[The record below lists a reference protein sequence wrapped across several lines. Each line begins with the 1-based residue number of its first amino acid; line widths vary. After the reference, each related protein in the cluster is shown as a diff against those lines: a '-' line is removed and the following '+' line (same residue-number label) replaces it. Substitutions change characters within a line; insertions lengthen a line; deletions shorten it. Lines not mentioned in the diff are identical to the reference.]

1 MIVIPAIDIL
11 QNKIVRLRKGDFNQI
26 EFYPN
31 SPLEQAK
38 LYETAGFE
46 WLHLV
51 DLNGSKTGI
60 ISVSE
65 IILEIK
71 SKTKIKIEF
80 GGGIRSYDNAAT
92 LLTLGVDKIIV
103 GSLSIQNKNEFEK
116 IIDNIGAGKIIVAAD
131 VKNEMIAV
139 KGWTENTVVSIYE
152 HIEYCKKLGINTFL
166 CTDIST
172 DGMLTG
178 TNLDLYEKL
187 LKSFLGINL
196 IASGGVKDINDVKA
210 LNDLDVYGVVIGKA
224 IYENKIE
231 IKELV
236 KIGK

>member
-1 MIVIPAIDIL
+1 MIIIPAIDIL
-11 QNKIVRLRKGDFNQI
+11 ENKIVRLRKGDFNQV

-38 LYETAGFE
+38 FYESVGFE
-46 WLHLV
+46 WLHIV

-71 SKTKIKIEF
+71 SGTKLKIEF
-80 GGGIRSYDNAAT
+80 GGGIRSYDNVAT
-92 LLTLGVDKIIV
+92 LLALGIDRVII
-103 GSLSIQNKNEFEK
+103 GSLSIQDKNEFDK
-116 IIDNIGAGKIIVAAD
+116 IIANAGADKIIVAAD
-131 VKNEMIAV
+131 VKNEMIAI
-139 KGWTENTVVSIYE
+139 KGWTENTSVSIYE
-152 HIEYCKKLGINTFL
+152 HIDYCKNKSINTFL

-178 TNLDLYEKL
+178 TNLILYNKL
-187 LKSFLGINL
+187 LKSYPDINL

-210 LNDLDVYGVVIGKA
+210 LNDLNVFGVVIGKA
-224 IYENKIE
+224 IYENKIDL
-231 IKELV
+231 KELV

>member
-11 QNKIVRLRKGDFNQI
+11 DNKIVRLSKGDFNRV

-31 SPLEQAK
+31 TPLEQAK
-38 LYETAGFE
+38 LYESFGFD

-71 SKTKIKIEF
+71 AKSNVKIEF
-80 GGGIRSYDNAAT
+80 GGGIRSYDNVAT
-92 LLTLGVDKIIV
+92 LLALGVDKVII
-103 GSLSIQNKNEFEK
+103 GSLSIKDKNEFEK
-116 IIDNIGAGKIIVAAD
+116 VISNAGASKIIVAAD
-131 VKNEMIAV
+131 VKDEMIVV
-139 KGWTENTVVSIYE
+139 KGWTENTSISIYE
-152 HIEYCKKLGINTFL
+152 HIEFCMSKGLDTFL

-172 DGMLTG
+172 DGMLKG
-178 TNLDLYEKL
+178 TNLKLYGKLMEKYPDM
-187 LKSFLGINL
+187 NL

-210 LNDLDVYGVVIGKA
+210 LAGLNVFGVVIGKA
-224 IYENKIE
+224 IYENKI
-231 IKELV
+231 KLQEL
-236 KIGK
+236 KKFGK

>member
-11 QNKIVRLRKGDFNQI
+11 DNKIVRLSKGDFNKV

-38 LYETAGFE
+38 LYESNGFE

-51 DLNGSKTGI
+51 DLNGSRTGT

-71 SKTKIKIEF
+71 SESNLKIEF
-80 GGGIRSYDNAAT
+80 GGGIRSYDNVAT
-92 LLTLGVDKIIV
+92 LLALGIDKVII

-116 IIDNIGAGKIIVAAD
+116 IISDFGADKIIVAAD
-131 VKNEMIAV
+131 VKDEMIAV
-139 KGWTENTVVSIYE
+139 KGWTENTSVSIYE
-152 HIEYCKKLGINTFL
+152 HIEYCKSKGLDTFL

-172 DGMLTG
+172 DGMLKG
-178 TNLDLYEKL
+178 TNLKLYGKLMEKYPDM
-187 LKSFLGINL
+187 NL
-196 IASGGVKDINDVKA
+196 IASGGVKDINDVNA
-210 LNDLDVYGVVIGKA
+210 LAGLNVYGVVIGKA

-231 IKELV
+231 LQEL
-236 KIGK
+236 KKFGE

>member
-11 QNKIVRLRKGDFNQI
+11 DNKIVRLSKGDFNKV

-38 LYETAGFE
+38 LYESNGFE

-51 DLNGSKTGI
+51 DLNGSRTGT

-71 SKTKIKIEF
+71 SESNLKIEF
-80 GGGIRSYDNAAT
+80 GGGIRSYDNVAT
-92 LLTLGVDKIIV
+92 LLALGIDKVII
-103 GSLSIQNKNEFEK
+103 GSLSIQDKNEFEK
-116 IIDNIGAGKIIVAAD
+116 IISDFGTNKIIVAAD
-131 VKNEMIAV
+131 VKDEMIAV
-139 KGWTENTVVSIYE
+139 KGWTENTSVSIYE
-152 HIEYCKKLGINTFL
+152 HIEYCKSKGLDTFL

-172 DGMLTG
+172 DGMLKG
-178 TNLDLYEKL
+178 TNLKLYGKLMEKYPDM
-187 LKSFLGINL
+187 NL
-196 IASGGVKDINDVKA
+196 IASGGVKDINDVNA
-210 LNDLDVYGVVIGKA
+210 LAGLNVYGVVIGKA

-231 IKELV
+231 LQEL
-236 KIGK
+236 KKFGE

>member
-11 QNKIVRLRKGDFNQI
+11 DNKIVRLSKGDFNRV

-38 LYETAGFE
+38 LYESNGFE

-51 DLNGSKTGI
+51 DLNGSRTGT

-71 SKTKIKIEF
+71 SESNLKIEF
-80 GGGIRSYDNAAT
+80 GGGIRSYDNVAT
-92 LLTLGVDKIIV
+92 LLALGIDKVII

-116 IIDNIGAGKIIVAAD
+116 IISDFGTNKIIVAAD
-131 VKNEMIAV
+131 VKDEMIAV
-139 KGWTENTVVSIYE
+139 KGWTENTSVSIYG
-152 HIEYCKKLGINTFL
+152 HIEYCKSKGLDTFL

-172 DGMLTG
+172 DGMLKG
-178 TNLDLYEKL
+178 TNLKLYGKLMEKYPDM
-187 LKSFLGINL
+187 NL
-196 IASGGVKDINDVKA
+196 IASGGVKDINDVNA
-210 LNDLDVYGVVIGKA
+210 LAGLNVYGVVIGKA

-231 IKELV
+231 LQEL
-236 KIGK
+236 KKFGE

>member
-1 MIVIPAIDIL
+1 MIIIPAIDIL
-11 QNKIVRLRKGDFNQI
+11 ENKIVRLRKGDFNQV
-26 EFYPN
+26 EFYSN
-31 SPLEQAK
+31 SPLEQAR
-38 LYETAGFE
+38 LYESYGFK

-71 SKTKIKIEF
+71 SKTDLKIEF

-92 LLTLGVDKIIV
+92 LLALGVDKVIV
-103 GSLSIQNKNEFEK
+103 GSLSIQDKNEFDK
-116 IIDNIGAGKIIVAAD
+116 IIANAGADKILVAAD
-131 VKNEMIAV
+131 VKDEMILI
-139 KGWTENTVVSIYE
+139 KGWTENTAISIYE
-152 HIEYCKKLGINTFL
+152 HIDYCKNQGVNNFL

-178 TNLDLYEKL
+178 TNLKLYARL
-187 LKSFLGINL
+187 LKNYPDINL

-210 LNDLDVYGVVIGKA
+210 LNDLNVYGVVIGKA

-231 IKELV
+231 LKELV